1 MLPEDTC
8 TLYCHGPY
16 DLSEIHCQRLTTK
29 AGGSISV
36 GIFHSQLPEKVAT
49 GGGLTWN
56 VTCCTRSSFAT
67 GETTG
72 QWFRTERSELGRY
85 SRPDRTGGPGCKVA
99 QWPINVAQEANR
111 NRHEAGRHR
120 RVPIRKCHGPQRP
133 VRVFKLHIEGIFHTN
148 RLEKGDTGGGVT
160 I

>member
-1 MLPEDTC
+1 MLPEGTC

-67 GETTG
+67 ARQRDNGSAQNGRNWGGTVDLIERVDPDAKWRNG
-72 QWFRTERSELGRY
+72 Q
-85 SRPDRTGGPGCKVA
+85 
-99 QWPINVAQEANR
+99 
-111 NRHEAGRHR
+111 
-120 RVPIRKCHGPQRP
+120 
-133 VRVFKLHIEGIFHTN
+133 
-148 RLEKGDTGGGVT
+148 
-160 I
+160 